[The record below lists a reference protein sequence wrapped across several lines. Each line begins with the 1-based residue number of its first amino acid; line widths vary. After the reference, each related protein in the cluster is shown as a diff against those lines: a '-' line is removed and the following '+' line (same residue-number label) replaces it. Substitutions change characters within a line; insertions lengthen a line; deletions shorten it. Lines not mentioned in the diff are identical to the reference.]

1 MECEPGG
8 VAVCTTMLL
17 LLHLG
22 PVLAM
27 RLGHG
32 IAPHHD
38 ITAFPSIRHVRII
51 PIAITPLAPILPTIL
66 EDCIVLTNMLLAIT
80 PLLRYSSVGP
90 LGGGPRA
97 PQGRELIYNLNFIIM
112 ITQTQ
117 NNIDKILY

>member
-8 VAVCTTMLL
+8 VVAWTTMLL
-17 LLHLG
+17 LLHLR
-22 PVLAM
+22 PVLAI

-38 ITAFPSIRHVRII
+38 VIAFPSIGHVRII

-80 PLLRYSSVGP
+80 PLLR
-90 LGGGPRA
+90 
-97 PQGRELIYNLNFIIM
+97 
-112 ITQTQ
+112 
-117 NNIDKILY
+117 